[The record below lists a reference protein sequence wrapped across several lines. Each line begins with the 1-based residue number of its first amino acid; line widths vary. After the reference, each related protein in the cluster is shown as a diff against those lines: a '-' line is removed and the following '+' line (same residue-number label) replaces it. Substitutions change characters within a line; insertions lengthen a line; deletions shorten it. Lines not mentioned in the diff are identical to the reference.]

1 MNANPDWGG
10 VSRPSSQACMATGR
24 SCRWPSSTAAS
35 KCLSS
40 AWTPPVPIK
49 PITCNVPSCRRVSST
64 SFTNAGIRK
73 NSPESIDCDIRTM
86 SCGTTR
92 PAPRFRWPTSLL
104 PICPSGRPTASP
116 DALSNVRG
124 AFAQR
129 RCQVGVRPSSTAL
142 PSRPGRKPQPSSTI
156 RTTGVRGP
164 CLFAIL
170 EGMQSSRAL
179 RALPVVLGLV
189 APLPLTAQ
197 TRYRVTTD
205 GAWFCQEP
213 GGKRLARLARGAV
226 LMGGEVQG
234 DWQGVMLEGWIF
246 ATSVGPTPRAGYDL
260 TVTRAP
266 EENLRS
272 APAGA
277 LVGKL
282 PQGFLLNKV
291 GDGTAGRRIH
301 VTPAGALEKT
311 DLESVAQ
318 VASSR
323 TAVPDSD
330 TAQARPTP
338 ARKSGDPRTPGRGP
352 GVGPP
357 DTTSSPSPSAPV
369 DPSRVES
376 APRTVLY
383 RSPEGQPAGTLAPSA
398 PLRVPGR
405 SGECT
410 RVELDGWGKSAD
422 SEIAPPG
429 VLVGITAAELRTD
442 PQRYTGQVLRWTLQY
457 IAEQQA
463 DELRPEIP
471 NGSRYFLARGPLPE
485 HGFVYVI
492 VPEAKRAQLESLSP
506 LATIQVTARVRTG
519 RTRFLGNPVLDLIS
533 LETLP

>member
-1 MNANPDWGG
+1 
-10 VSRPSSQACMATGR
+10 
-24 SCRWPSSTAAS
+24 
-35 KCLSS
+35 
-40 AWTPPVPIK
+40 
-49 PITCNVPSCRRVSST
+49 
-64 SFTNAGIRK
+64 
-73 NSPESIDCDIRTM
+73 
-86 SCGTTR
+86 
-92 PAPRFRWPTSLL
+92 
-104 PICPSGRPTASP
+104 
-116 DALSNVRG
+116 
-124 AFAQR
+124 
-129 RCQVGVRPSSTAL
+129 
-142 PSRPGRKPQPSSTI
+142 
-156 RTTGVRGP
+156 
-164 CLFAIL
+164 
-170 EGMQSSRAL
+170 MQSSRAL

-189 APLPLTAQ
+189 APLPLAAQ
-197 TRYRVTTD
+197 ARYRVTTD

-226 LMGGEVQG
+226 LMGGEMQG

-277 LVGKL
+277 LIGKL

-291 GDGTAGRRIH
+291 VEGTSGRWIH
-301 VTPAGALEKT
+301 VTRAGWLEKT

-330 TAQARPTP
+330 TTQARPTP
-338 ARKSGDPRTPGRGP
+338 ARKPGDPRTPGRGP
-352 GVGPP
+352 GVGPA
-357 DTTSSPSPSAPV
+357 DTTSSPSAPV

-376 APRTVLY
+376 ARRTVLY

-398 PLRVPGR
+398 PLRVLGR
-405 SGECT
+405 SGEWT
-410 RVELDGWGKSAD
+410 RVELEGWVKSAD
-422 SEIAPPG
+422 LEIAPPG

-442 PQRYTGQVLRWTLQY
+442 PQRYAGQVLRWTLQF
-457 IAEQQA
+457 ISTQQA

-471 NGSRYFLARGPLPE
+471 NGATYILARGPLPE
-485 HGFVYVI
+485 RGFVYVV
-492 VPEAKRAQLESLSP
+492 VPEARRAQLETITP

-519 RTRFLGNPVLDLIS
+519 RTRFLGNPVLDMIS